1 MRRQIRAGLA
11 SAMLFATGIGQAA
24 DIPEKEENPISSP
37 QRIEISSGSATI
49 SGWLGKPGD
58 LVGLV
63 ADTDFYEFYGL
74 EGDVVT
80 LDIDGGWGGARNV
93 NTYLAVFEKTD
104 SGIAKT
110 RENKTGG
117 FPADEGSVDDKDARI
132 DKFRLGKSGYYIVGV
147 TTDGRVF
154 NSDGSVKNG
163 AIGNGDYQL
172 IISGV
177 TPQVQQI
184 NIEIKPGSDELAPI
198 NPKAKGKIP
207 VALLSSNEFVA
218 MNVNIDTLTFGRT
231 GEEKSLSHCARNGED
246 VNGDGRVDLVCHFE
260 NQQAGFVIGDLEAV
274 VRGKMKYGTSIEGRG
289 RLKVIPE

>member
-1 MRRQIRAGLA
+1 
-11 SAMLFATGIGQAA
+11 MLFATGIGQAA

-58 LVGLV
+58 LVGSV
-63 ADTDFYEFYGL
+63 ADTDFYEFYCL
-74 EGDVVT
+74 AGDVVT

-93 NTYLAVFEKTD
+93 NTFLAVFQKTD
-104 SGIAKT
+104 SGITKE
-110 RENKTGG
+110 RENKNGG

-132 DKFRLGKSGYYIVGV
+132 DKFRPEKSGYYIVGV
-147 TTDGRVF
+147 TTDSRAF
-154 NSDGSVKNG
+154 NNDGSVRSG

-172 IISGV
+172 IISGI

-184 NIEIKPGSDELAPI
+184 NIEIKPGRDEVAPI
-198 NPKAKGKIP
+198 NPRSNGKIP
-207 VALLSSNEFVA
+207 VALLSSNGFDA
-218 MNVNIDTLTFGRT
+218 MNVDTKSLTFGRT
-231 GEEKSLSHCARNGED
+231 GEEMSLSHCARNGED
-246 VNGDGRVDLVCHFE
+246 VNGDGRLDLVCHFE
-260 NQQAGFVIGDLEAV
+260 NQQAGWVIGDLEAV